1 MKSRNYTI
9 CRKFS
14 QRLSSSIFAST
25 WLTVLDGAQHVE
37 YHALYTDNL
46 W

>member
-1 MKSRNYTI
+1 MEIIKYTI
-9 CRKFS
+9 CSKFS

-25 WLTVLDGAQHVE
+25 WLTVLAGAQHVE